1 MARNEEVGMTL
12 MVTKGKVGNY
22 DAWKEIFDTDPPK
35 AREKATGY
43 RILRGIEDPDEV
55 VILVEFSS
63 TEAAEEGR
71 DRLVA
76 SGVLERLPEV
86 HGPTLVAEAAHVH
99 LG

>member
-1 MARNEEVGMTL
+1 

-22 DAWKEIFDTDPPK
+22 DDWKAIFDTDPPK
-35 AREKATGY
+35 AREHASGY
-43 RILRGIEDPDEV
+43 RILRGIENPDEV
-55 VILVEFSS
+55 VILVEFPS
-63 TEAAEEGR
+63 TEAAREGR

-86 HGPTLVAEAAHVH
+86 HGPTLVSEADEVR

>member
-1 MARNEEVGMTL
+1 MTF

-22 DAWKEIFDTDPPK
+22 DQWKTIFDTDPPK
-35 AREKATGY
+35 AREHASGY
-43 RILRGIEDPDEV
+43 RILQGVEDPSEV
-55 VILVEFSS
+55 VILVEFPT

-86 HGPTLVAEAAHVH
+86 NGPTLVSEAVDVR
-99 LG
+99 L